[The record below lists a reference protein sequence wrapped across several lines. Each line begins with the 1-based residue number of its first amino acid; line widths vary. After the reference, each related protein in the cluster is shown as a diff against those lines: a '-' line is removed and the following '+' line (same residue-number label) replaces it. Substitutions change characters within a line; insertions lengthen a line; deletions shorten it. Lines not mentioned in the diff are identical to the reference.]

1 VEPLAADD
9 PQGIGPYTLQ
19 GRLGTGGMGQVY
31 LGRAADGAQA
41 AVKVVHSRFAA
52 DPSFRQRFAR
62 EIAVAR
68 SVRGRWVA
76 ALLGGDAQARRPWLA
91 TEYVDAPSL
100 DRVVDD
106 NAPLPEPALAS
117 LAHRLAEALAQLHA
131 QGVVHR
137 DLKPPNV
144 LVADDGPR
152 LIDFGVARAIDA
164 TAITQT
170 GMVVGTPAFMS
181 PEQAAGGEIG
191 PPSDVFSLASVLVY
205 AATGRGPFGH
215 TTNALAMLRRI
226 SDDQPDLD
234 GLPGRLREVLQPCFA
249 KDPADRP
256 TAAALATG
264 IAVDALAA
272 RSPLDPWD
280 PTEIGPYRLLGRLGA
295 GGMGQVYL
303 GQAAGGRLSAVKVV
317 HEQYAADRRFRE
329 RFAREIATARA
340 VRGPRIAELLD
351 ADPDARIPWLATE
364 YIAGPSLEQAVAER
378 GALPEPGALRLA
390 AGLAEALDALHTRGV
405 VHRDLKPSNVLLA
418 DDGPKLIDFGI
429 ARAFDET
436 ALTHT
441 GGVLGAPGYMSPEQA
456 MGEDVGPPSD
466 LFSFAA
472 VVVFAAT
479 GRGPF
484 GTSGTPL
491 ALLRRVVDDP
501 PDLTGL
507 PQSLLDVVQPCLAKD
522 PAERPTAPQM
532 AGRLAG
538 QTMPVT
544 AAAGQGGT
552 RTLEPSPPEPAA
564 DAAPHRVSRRALLIG
579 GAIAAAG
586 IATAG
591 GIVLATRT
599 PTKLVRW
606 TSSADRG
613 AVAVAAAGDDIY
625 MVDKF
630 GLVHAFDPA
639 SGSVRW
645 TFQLPGSVPVTPPT
659 LQAAGNTCYVETP
672 EAGLHA
678 LDAASGKPRWI
689 DGTAGTR
696 LLLATDELLIRTAQE
711 WVPVGVR
718 HTEIGPFPVE
728 DLVGNVQGLDPMSGA
743 TRWSFRLNRDEG
755 VYDGTLAAAGQVHLR
770 SKSRIFT
777 LDAAAGTL
785 RWEQPRPAEQF
796 NWAASP
802 AGLFYGTSTQA
813 VRLDAAT
820 GASLWHRPLPAPTF
834 DLQEPPSITCNDE
847 SLFIA
852 SKYGQEAWEV
862 RAGEERW
869 HVDQPGFDP
878 PSNILADWTIE
889 SFNTQISTTD
899 TVLLIE
905 TGYVGDPADSETFA
919 QVRRVSARS
928 TRNGSTLWTAPL
940 DGVGSIRIAMAVG
953 TDTLYVLPL
962 DADGAAV
969 VHAIPIT

>member
-1 VEPLAADD
+1 VESLAPDD
-9 PQGIGPYTLQ
+9 PHEIGPYLLQ

-31 LGRAADGAQA
+31 LGRTADGTLA

-52 DPSFRQRFAR
+52 DPSFRQRFSR
-62 EIAVAR
+62 EITVAR
-68 SVRGRWVA
+68 AVQGRWVA
-76 ALLGGDAQARRPWLA
+76 ALLDGDAQARRPWLA
-91 TEYVDAPSL
+91 TEYVAAPPL

-106 NAPLPEPALAS
+106 SGPLPEPALVT

-137 DLKPPNV
+137 DLKPSNV

-181 PEQAAGGEIG
+181 PEQAGGADVG
-191 PPSDVFSLASVLVY
+191 PPSDVFSLASVLVF

-234 GLPGRLREVLQPCFA
+234 GLPGRLRDVLEPCFA

-256 TAAALATG
+256 TAAALAAG
-264 IAVDALAA
+264 ITADAFAA

-280 PTEIGPYRLLGRLGA
+280 PTSIGPYRLIGRLGA
-295 GGMGQVYL
+295 GGMGHVYL
-303 GQAAGGRLSAVKVV
+303 GQAATGGRLAAVKVV

-340 VRGPRIAELLD
+340 VRGRRIAELLD
-351 ADPDARIPWLATE
+351 ADPDARIPWLATG
-364 YIAGPSLEQAVAER
+364 YIAGPSLDQAVADR
-378 GALPEPGALRLA
+378 GALPEPDAVRLA
-390 AGLAEALDALHTRGV
+390 AGLAEALDALHARGV

-436 ALTHT
+436 ALTQT

-456 MGEDVGPPSD
+456 MGEEVGPPSD

-484 GTSGTPL
+484 GTSETPL

-522 PAERPTAPQM
+522 PAERPTAPAM

-538 QTMPVT
+538 TLSVK

-552 RTLEPSPPEPAA
+552 RTLEPGPPEPAA
-564 DAAPHRVSRRALLIG
+564 DAPPRQVSRRALLIG
-579 GAIAAAG
+579 GAIGLAG

-599 PTKLVRW
+599 PSRPVRW

-613 AVAVAAAGDDIY
+613 AAAVTVYGNDPY

-630 GLVHAFDPA
+630 NLVHAFDPA
-639 SGSVRW
+639 SGAVRW
-645 TFQLPGSVPVTPPT
+645 TFQLSGSVATPPT
-659 LQAAGNTCYVETP
+659 LQAAADTCYVESTGS
-672 EAGLHA
+672 GLCA
-678 LDAASGKPRWI
+678 LDAASGQPRW
-689 DGTAGTR
+689 TNRSAH
-696 LLLATDELLIRTAQE
+696 LLLATDELLVCTASE
-711 WVPVGVR
+711 RVPVGVS
-718 HTEIGPFPVE
+718 HTEIGPIPVE
-728 DLVGNVQGLDPMSGA
+728 DPFMNVQGLDPMSGA
-743 TRWSFRLNRDEG
+743 TRWSFRLNVDEL
-755 VYDGTLAAAGQVHLR
+755 VHDGWALAAAGQVHLR
-770 SKSRIFT
+770 SDSRIFT
-777 LDAAAGTL
+777 LNAAAGTL
-785 RWEQPRPAEQF
+785 RWEQPRPAEYF
-796 NWAASP
+796 DWAASRG
-802 AGLFYGTSTQA
+802 GLFYATSTQV

-820 GASLWHRPLPAPTF
+820 GASLWHRVLPAPTF
-834 DLQEPPSITCNDE
+834 DSQTPPSITCNDQ
-847 SLFIA
+847 SLFLA
-852 SKYGQEAWEV
+852 SAYGQEAWDA
-862 RAGEERW
+862 RSGEPQW

-878 PSNILADWTIE
+878 PRTILADWRI
-889 SFNTQISTTD
+889 NTSDGQISTSD
-899 TVLLIE
+899 TVILTE
-905 TGYVGDPADSETFA
+905 TGSDSTFA
-919 QVRRVSARS
+919 PVYRVSARS
-928 TRNGSTLWTAPL
+928 TRDGDTLWTAPL
-940 DGVGSIRIAMAVG
+940 DGVGTGGFDLALGA
-953 TDTLYVLPL
+953 DTLYVLPL
-962 DADGAAV
+962 DADRGAAV
-969 VHAIPIT
+969 MHAIPII